1 MKKILFLNLAI
12 ILFSA
17 CKSGKSQDT
26 DAYSTSFFD
35 QVYQLNSIDGK
46 SVAEMNLKMTVATE
60 QNSISGETGCNNY
73 QFTYNLEGE
82 NLDLGYGV
90 ATKMYCQ
97 DNMETEKALFSAASQ
112 VKHFRQTSDML
123 YLLNEE
129 GKVMLEAKAK
139 K

>member
-1 MKKILFLNLAI
+1 MKKLLFLSLAI

-17 CKSGKSQDT
+17 CKSGKTQDSN
-26 DAYSTSFFD
+26 AYSTSFKD
-35 QVYQLNSIDGK
+35 QEYQLSKIEGNSVED
-46 SVAEMNLKMTVATE
+46 MNLKMKVTTE

-97 DNMETEKALFSAASQ
+97 DNMETENALFSAASK
-112 VKHFRQTSDML
+112 VKRFRQTNEAL
-123 YLLNEE
+123 FLLNKE
-129 GKVMLEAKAK
+129 GEVMLEAKAK